1 MSLLGK
7 FFGTDGVRGVA
18 NKELTPDLAY
28 KIARAGGHFLAEGL
42 DENERLA
49 INIGKDTR
57 LSGDMLEAALIAG
70 FNSVG
75 IDVNKFGIVP
85 TPGVAYLTDK
95 MNVIGGVMISA
106 SHNPIADNG
115 IKFFDKN
122 GYKLS
127 DKAENEIEKLILND
141 LENLE
146 NPTHENVGRVKIK
159 ENQIEN
165 YIKHVL
171 STVDGDFSNIKVVLD
186 CANGAAYEVAPKILK
201 KLKTNLKVINN
212 NNDGSKINVQC
223 GSTNP
228 DEVAELVKKTG
239 ADLGIA
245 HDGDADRVIFVD
257 ENGKIVDGDTI
268 MAICALDMLERGKL
282 KGKTL
287 VTTRYSNLGLKEL
300 LESRGAR
307 VELAKNGD
315 RYVLKRMRE
324 KGYNLGGEKSG
335 HIIFLDYN
343 KTGDG
348 ILTAVQ
354 LMNIIKRKDEKLSE
368 LSKII
373 KLWPQKLNSIKVNK
387 KEDWKENKL
396 IKEEIKKAE
405 TEIGKKGRVFV
416 RASGTEPVIR
426 LMLEGKNE
434 DLLNKWENRLSKV
447 IREEL
452 N

>member
-1 MSLLGK
+1 LSN

-18 NKELTPDLAY
+18 NEELTPELVY
-28 KIARAGGHFLAEGL
+28 KIAKAGGHYLKK
-42 DENERLA
+42 DTDKNTRPT

-57 LSGDMLEAALIAG
+57 LSGDMLEAALVAG

-75 IDVNKFGIVP
+75 IDVNKLDIIP
-85 TPGVAYLTDK
+85 TPGVAYLTEK
-95 MNVIGGVMISA
+95 MDVIGGVMISA

-115 IKFFDKN
+115 IKFFDKD

-127 DKAENEIEKLILND
+127 DETENEIENLILNQLD
-141 LENLE
+141 NLA
-146 NPTHENVGRVKIK
+146 NPTHEKVGRVNNK
-159 ENQIEN
+159 ESEVKK
-165 YIKHVL
+165 YIDHVL
-171 STVDGDFSNIKVVLD
+171 STVDGDFSNLKVVLD

-201 KLKTNLKVINN
+201 KLKINLKVINN
-212 NNDGSKINVQC
+212 TNDGSKINVNC

-228 DEVAELVKKTG
+228 EEVADLVKNTD

-257 ENGKIVDGDTI
+257 EKGNIVDGDTI
-268 MAICALDMLERGKL
+268 MAICALDMLERDKL
-282 KGKTL
+282 KKKTL

-300 LESRGAR
+300 LESRGAK

-354 LMNIIKRKDEKLSE
+354 LIDIIRRKGKKLSE
-368 LSKII
+368 LSKVMNF
-373 KLWPQKLNSIKVNK
+373 WPQKLNSVKVKYKEKWQENEKINK
-387 KEDWKENKL
+387 
-396 IKEEIKKAE
+396 EIKNAKAE
-405 TEIGKKGRVFV
+405 IGEKGRVFV

-426 LMLEGKNE
+426 LMLEGKDE
-434 DLLNKWENRLSKV
+434 KLLNKWEKKLSKT
-447 IREEL
+447 IKEEL

>member
-1 MSLLGK
+1 MGK
-7 FFGTDGVRGVA
+7 FFGTDGIRGIA
-18 NKELTPDLAY
+18 NKELTPKLAY
-28 KIARAGGHFLAEGL
+28 KAARAGGHYLAKNFESKGK
-42 DENERLA
+42 LA
-49 INIGKDTR
+49 VNIGKDTR

-75 IDVNKFGIVP
+75 INVNKLDILP

-115 IKFFDKN
+115 IKFFDNN
-122 GYKLS
+122 GFKLS
-127 DKAENEIEKLILND
+127 DDAENKIENLMLNE

-146 NPTHENVGRVKIK
+146 NPTHEKVGKVKHK
-159 ENQIEN
+159 EDKVKN
-165 YIKHVL
+165 YIKHIL
-171 STVDGDFSNIKVVLD
+171 STVDGDFSNLKVVLD
-186 CANGAAYEVAPKILK
+186 CANGAAFEVAPEILK
-201 KLKTNLKVINN
+201 KLEIDLKVINDK
-212 NNDGSKINVQC
+212 NDGSKINVKC
-223 GSTNP
+223 GSTSP
-228 DEVAELVKKTG
+228 EQAAELVKKTG

-245 HDGDADRVIFVD
+245 HDGDADRVIFID
-257 ENGKIVDGDTI
+257 EKGNIIDGDTI
-268 MAICALDMLERGKL
+268 MAVCALDMLERGEL

-315 RYVLKRMRE
+315 RYVLRKMRE
-324 KGYNLGGEKSG
+324 KNYNLGGEKSG

-354 LMNIIKRKDEKLSE
+354 LMDIIKRKEKKLSE
-368 LSKII
+368 LSKVMNF
-373 KLWPQKLNSIKVNK
+373 WPQKLNNIKVK
-387 KEDWKENKL
+387 HKENWQENETIEK
-396 IKEEIKKAE
+396 EIKKAE
-405 TEIGKKGRVFV
+405 KDIGDKGRVFV

-426 LMLEGKNE
+426 LMLESKDE
-434 DLLNKWENRLSKV
+434 DLINKWEKRLSK
-447 IREEL
+447 IISDEL